1 MTGRVKTTFAGA
13 VTVSVERSIA
23 PCLALDSDQ
32 RSGRKLLGIPAR
44 ERLYS
49 CPSMAQ
55 TTLVRSVALIAFGVL
70 LSATSLW
77 ARQASQDARR
87 DSVPLV
93 PSILKSDITIPE
105 PCPHTAS
112 MEPKR
117 YMIMWND
124 TPGIDGNF
132 ILVLHP
138 KQVFLRSA
146 HDNPNP
152 NYVYWVA
159 PLSDAQYTRLV
170 TFIDGYKGRLFRRN
184 RWDRWAGYTL
194 FTLENP
200 RISPHFP
207 ERRTPDSE
215 AAWQRDFDAA
225 VNANLRRILRELNRA
240 LSQDEALRLDAAIN
254 RYPDIVRIAE

>member
-1 MTGRVKTTFAGA
+1 MQVEIA
-13 VTVSVERSIA
+13 V
-23 PCLALDSDQ
+23 
-32 RSGRKLLGIPAR
+32 GIP
-44 ERLYS
+44 
-49 CPSMAQ
+49 
-55 TTLVRSVALIAFGVL
+55 LIAFAVL
-70 LSATSLW
+70 LSPTNSSAQ
-77 ARQASQDARR
+77 RASQEFRPG
-87 DSVPLV
+87 SVPLV
-93 PSILKSDITIPE
+93 PAILKSGVTIPD
-105 PCPHTAS
+105 PCPHTVS

-117 YMIMWND
+117 YMIAWNE
-124 TPGIDGNF
+124 PGIDGDF
-132 ILVLHP
+132 MLVVHP
-138 KQVFLRSA
+138 RQLFLRSG
-146 HDNPNP
+146 HNNPNP